1 MEETEAARVGLTL
14 ASTLSGHVD
23 RCWHLS
29 LHPTLP
35 LLSSSSTDQT
45 VNVYD
50 TDSSTLITTLKG
62 QHSRSIRASSWK
74 PSNQPVL
81 ATASFDGSAGIW
93 HPECEDGEDSGEWE
107 CVATLEG
114 HENECKC
121 VAWSS
126 DGRYLATC
134 SRDKSVWVW
143 EGTSVTVYNVDDLAD
158 EEDEFECLAV
168 LQEHTQDVKSVA
180 WHPTEP
186 ILASCSYDDTIR
198 LYYPDQDEFIPIS
211 ILRGHTSTVWGV
223 AFEPIL
229 NSPSPEDPDPTV
241 RLASCSDDLS
251 IVIWHRTDFYR
262 PPSSTM
268 VSILRDPPKDTWKP
282 LAILPR
288 AHERAIYSVAWSKSG
303 LIASTGGDGKIV
315 VYEEVEGKWRI
326 KTVQEAA
333 HGVCEVN
340 CVIWGRPENILWSA
354 GDDGLV
360 KKWQL

>member
-1 MEETEAARVGLTL
+1 MEDTTAPVGLTHV
-14 ASTLSGHVD
+14 STLSGHLD

-35 LLSSSSTDQT
+35 FLATSSTDKT

-50 TDSSTLITTLKG
+50 LSTSTIVATLKG
-62 QHSRSIRASSWK
+62 QHTRSIRASSWK

-93 HPECEDGEDSGEWE
+93 HPECEDGEESGEWE

-114 HENECKC
+114 HDNECKC

-143 EGTSVTVYNVDDLAD
+143 EGISLCGDSTDGAAD

-168 LQEHTQDVKSVA
+168 LQEHTQDVKSLT

-211 ILRGHTSTVWGV
+211 VLRGHTSTVWGV
-223 AFEPIL
+223 SFEPIL
-229 NSPSPEDPDPTV
+229 NSPSPEDPDPNV

-251 IVIWHRTDFYR
+251 IVIWHRTDSYR
-262 PPSSTM
+262 PPPSTM
-268 VSILRDPPKDTWKP
+268 VSILRDPPQETWKP
-282 LAILPR
+282 LTILPK
-288 AHERAIYSVAWSKSG
+288 AHDRAIYSVSWSKSG

-315 VYEEVEGKWRI
+315 IYEEVDGKWRI
-326 KTVQEAA
+326 KAVQDIA

-340 CVIWGRPENILWSA
+340 CVIWGRPENTLWSA

-360 KKWQL
+360 KQWRL